1 MIFLSNQ
8 LTICCRRDIISNVY
22 ANERKHR
29 IEYHLYMEDE
39 MVKSVNG
46 IKINYEQKGE
56 GDIIVLLHGWGSNI
70 KLFANLIELLSKKYT
85 VIAMDMPGFGE
96 SEEPPSAWCVD
107 DYADFVIDFL
117 KDHDTKKVMLLGHS
131 FGGRVIIKLNSRK
144 DLPFEIT
151 KVILVDSAGILPP
164 KSNKKSFRTYYY
176 KAGKAILSMGIVQK
190 IAPDALENFRKK
202 MGSADYA
209 AASPLMRQVLVK
221 TVNEDLEPLLPNI
234 KCPTLLIWG
243 VNDTATPLS
252 DGEKMEKLIPDAG
265 LVKLENAG
273 HYSFLDQQY
282 TFNRVMSSFMKLD

>member
-1 MIFLSNQ
+1 
-8 LTICCRRDIISNVY
+8 
-22 ANERKHR
+22 
-29 IEYHLYMEDE
+29 
-39 MVKSVNG
+39 MVKTVNG

-56 GDIIVLLHGWGSNI
+56 GDLIVLLHGWGSNI
-70 KLFANLIELLSKKYT
+70 KLFANLIDLLSKKYM
-85 VIAMDMPGFGE
+85 VVAMDMPGFGE
-96 SEEPPSAWCVD
+96 SAEPPSAWCVD
-107 DYADFVIDFL
+107 DYVNFVIDFL
-117 KDHDTKKVMLLGHS
+117 KDYNTDKVMLLGHS
-131 FGGRVIIKLNSRK
+131 FGGRVIIKLNSK
-144 DLPFEIT
+144 KNLPFKIT

-176 KAGKAILSMGIVQK
+176 KAGKAVLSTGIAKK

-221 TVNEDLEPLLPNI
+221 VVNEDLEPLLPNI
-234 KCPTLLIWG
+234 KCPTLLVWG

-273 HYSFLDQQY
+273 HYSFLEQQF

>member
-1 MIFLSNQ
+1 MIKN
-8 LTICCRRDIISNVY
+8 
-22 ANERKHR
+22 
-29 IEYHLYMEDE
+29 
-39 MVKSVNG
+39 VNG
-46 IKINYEQKGE
+46 IKINYEQKGQ

-70 KLFANLIELLSKKYT
+70 KLFANLIDLLSVKYT
-85 VIAMDMPGFGE
+85 VVAMDMPGFGE
-96 SEEPPSAWCVD
+96 SEEPPSAWCVE
-107 DYADFVIDFL
+107 DYAKFVIDFM
-117 KDHDTKKVMLLGHS
+117 KDYNAEKIMLLGHS
-131 FGGRVIIKLNSRK
+131 FGGRVIIKLNSRN

-176 KAGKAILSMGIVQK
+176 KAGKAVLSTGIVK
-190 IAPDALENFRKK
+190 KLAPEALENFRKK

-209 AASPLMRQVLVK
+209 AASSLMRQVLVK

-234 KCPTLLIWG
+234 KCPTLLVWG

-273 HYSFLDQQY
+273 HYSFLEQQY
-282 TFNRVMSSFMKLD
+282 TFNKVMCSFMKIDL

>member
-1 MIFLSNQ
+1 MIR
-8 LTICCRRDIISNVY
+8 TI
-22 ANERKHR
+22 KG
-29 IEYHLYMEDE
+29 M
-39 MVKSVNG
+39 
-46 IKINYEQKGE
+46 KINYQEKGS
-56 GDIIVLLHGWGSNI
+56 GDLVVLLHGWGSNI
-70 KLFANLIELLSKKYT
+70 KLFANLTELLSAKYK
-85 VIAMDMPGFGE
+85 VVAMDMPGFGE
-96 SEEPPSAWCVD
+96 SDEPPSAWCVD
-107 DYADFVIDFL
+107 DYVDFVIEFL
-117 KDHDTKKVMLLGHS
+117 KEYEAENIILLGHS

-144 DLPFEIT
+144 DLPFKIS

-176 KAGKAILSMGIVQK
+176 KIGKAVLSTGIVQK

-221 TVNEDLEPLLPNI
+221 VVNEDLEPLLPNI
-234 KCPTLLIWG
+234 KCPTLLVWG
-243 VNDTATPLS
+243 VNDTATPIS

-273 HYSFLDQQY
+273 HYSFLEQQY

>member
-1 MIFLSNQ
+1 MI
-8 LTICCRRDIISNVY
+8 R
-22 ANERKHR
+22 
-29 IEYHLYMEDE
+29 
-39 MVKSVNG
+39 SVNG
-46 IKINYEQKGE
+46 IRINYEEKGE
-56 GDIIVLLHGWGSNI
+56 GELIVLLHGWGSNI
-70 KLFANLIELLSKKYT
+70 KLFANLIDLLSAKYK
-85 VIAMDMPGFGE
+85 VVAMDMPGFGE
-96 SEEPPSAWCVD
+96 SSEPPSAWCVD
-107 DYADFVIDFL
+107 DYVDFVIEFL
-117 KDHDTKKVMLLGHS
+117 REYNTDKVMLLGHS

-151 KVILVDSAGILPP
+151 RVILVDSAGILPP

-176 KAGKAILSMGIVQK
+176 KFGKAVLSMGLVQK

-221 TVNEDLEPLLPNI
+221 VVNEDLEPLLPNI
-234 KCPTLLIWG
+234 KCPALLVWG

-273 HYSFLDQQY
+273 HYSFLEQQY
-282 TFNRVMSSFMKLD
+282 TFNKVMCSFMKIGD

>member
-1 MIFLSNQ
+1 
-8 LTICCRRDIISNVY
+8 
-22 ANERKHR
+22 
-29 IEYHLYMEDE
+29 
-39 MVKSVNG
+39 MVKTVNG

-56 GDIIVLLHGWGSNI
+56 GDLIVLLHGWGSNI
-70 KLFANLIELLSKKYT
+70 KLFANLIDLLSKKYM
-85 VIAMDMPGFGE
+85 VVAMDMPGFGE
-96 SEEPPSAWCVD
+96 SAEPPSAWCVD
-107 DYADFVIDFL
+107 DYVNFVIDFL
-117 KDHDTKKVMLLGHS
+117 KDYSTDKVMLLGHS

-144 DLPFEIT
+144 NLPFKIT

-164 KSNKKSFRTYYY
+164 KSNKKSLRTYYY
-176 KAGKAILSMGIVQK
+176 KAGKAVLSTGIAKK

-202 MGSADYA
+202 MGSADYV

-221 TVNEDLEPLLPNI
+221 VVNEDLEPLLPNI

-273 HYSFLDQQY
+273 HYSFLEQQF

>member
-1 MIFLSNQ
+1 MKLNK
-8 LTICCRRDIISNVY
+8 TINNIN
-22 ANERKHR
+22 
-29 IEYHLYMEDE
+29 
-39 MVKSVNG
+39 
-46 IKINYEQKGE
+46 INYVDKGS
-56 GDIIVLLHGWGSNI
+56 GDLVVLLHGWGSNI
-70 KLFANLIELLSKKYT
+70 KLFANLIDLLSAKYR
-85 VIAMDMPGFGE
+85 VLAMDMPGFGE

-107 DYADFVIDFL
+107 DYASFVIDFI
-117 KDHDTKKVMLLGHS
+117 KDYAPEKVVLLGHS

-144 DLPFEIT
+144 DLPFEIA

-164 KSNKKSFRTYYY
+164 KTNKKSWRTRKY
-176 KAGKAILSMGIVQK
+176 KIGKAILSTKIAQK

-234 KCPTLLIWG
+234 KCPTLLVWG

-273 HYSFLDQQY
+273 HYSFLEQQY
-282 TFNRVMSSFMKLD
+282 TFNRVMCSFMKIEE

>member
-1 MIFLSNQ
+1 
-8 LTICCRRDIISNVY
+8 
-22 ANERKHR
+22 
-29 IEYHLYMEDE
+29 
-39 MVKSVNG
+39 MVKTVNG

-56 GDIIVLLHGWGSNI
+56 GDLIVLLHGWGSNI
-70 KLFANLIELLSKKYT
+70 KLFANLIDLLSKKYM
-85 VIAMDMPGFGE
+85 VVAMDMPGFGE
-96 SEEPPSAWCVD
+96 SAEPPSAWCVD
-107 DYADFVIDFL
+107 DYVNFVIDFL
-117 KDHDTKKVMLLGHS
+117 KDYSTDKVMLLGHS

-144 DLPFEIT
+144 NLPFKIA

-164 KSNKKSFRTYYY
+164 KSNKKSLRTYYY
-176 KAGKAILSMGIVQK
+176 KAGKAVLSTGIAKK

-221 TVNEDLEPLLPNI
+221 VVNEDLEPLLPNI
-234 KCPTLLIWG
+234 KCPTLLVWG

-273 HYSFLDQQY
+273 HYSFLEQQC
-282 TFNRVMSSFMKLD
+282 TF

>member
-1 MIFLSNQ
+1 MNK
-8 LTICCRRDIISNVY
+8 TINNIN
-22 ANERKHR
+22 
-29 IEYHLYMEDE
+29 
-39 MVKSVNG
+39 
-46 IKINYEQKGE
+46 INYVDKGS
-56 GDIIVLLHGWGSNI
+56 GDLVVLLHGWGSNI
-70 KLFANLIELLSKKYT
+70 KLFANLIDLLSAKYR
-85 VIAMDMPGFGE
+85 VLAMDMPGFGE

-107 DYADFVIDFL
+107 DYASFVIDFI
-117 KDHDTKKVMLLGHS
+117 KDYAPEKVVLLGHS
-131 FGGRVIIKLNSRK
+131 FGGRVIIKLNSRN
-144 DLPFEIT
+144 DLPFEIV

-164 KSNKKSFRTYYY
+164 KTNKKSWKTRKY
-176 KAGKAILSMGIVQK
+176 KIGKAILSTKIAQK

-234 KCPTLLIWG
+234 KCPTLLVWG

-273 HYSFLDQQY
+273 HYSFLEQQY
-282 TFNRVMSSFMKLD
+282 TFNRVMCSFMKIGD